1 MSTIKKAIE
10 RLHAAFPRE
19 PFSSATQRVYA
30 EDLADLQDADVFAA
44 VVYLCRTTGPWRPTV
59 AAIRIQ
65 VAEMRAQLPSAEI
78 AWDMAMSSDPNMP
91 PEVRA
96 AVGASGGVWSLQH
109 SENPTTAR
117 AQFVKDYEAR
127 RTATV
132 RALAAGNGYA
142 QLLPPAA
149 PVASLNGRRTAQIP
163 VTTRVRPR
171 PVMWRLSLRYAGR
184 VVPPPSEEEKQDA
197 MVILREGPTV
207 EDDPLY
213 GEAERIM
220 ADACA

>member
-1 MSTIKKAIE
+1 MSTIGKAID
-10 RLHAAFPRE
+10 RLKAAYPRE
-19 PFSSATQRVYA
+19 PMAAATVRVYA
-30 EDLADLQDADVFAA
+30 EDLADLDDRDVFAA
-44 VVYLCRTTGPWRPTV
+44 VEYLCRTSVWRPTI

-65 VAEMRAQLPSAEI
+65 VAEMHAQLPSAEI
-78 AWDMAMSSDPNMP
+78 AWDMAMRSDPNMP
-91 PEVRA
+91 AEVRA

-132 RALAAGNGYA
+132 RGLAAGNGYR
-142 QLLPPAA
+142 QLLPPPA
-149 PVASLNGRRTAQIP
+149 PVASLNGRRVAQIP

-184 VVPPPSEEEKQDA
+184 VVPPPSEAEKQDA
-197 MVILREGPTV
+197 MQILREGATV
-207 EDDPLY
+207 EDDPLD

-220 ADACA
+220 ADSCA